1 VEDRAALVVREAQVR
16 VLRVEAKNAVA
27 LVYARENVEGLVW
40 MVALLDGELCGGA
53 LGPGGGRGD
62 NL

>member
-1 VEDRAALVVREAQVR
+1 VR

-27 LVYARENVEGLVW
+27 LAYARENVEGLVW